1 MSGAFRSRRVNN
13 SSVNY
18 PTAIK
23 FLSSTPI
30 TLEDTERE
38 ITHFIDQTEKWKNAL
53 PGAQLH
59 GEDLGVGFSPLGDN
73 STVLSQLGRIQR
85 DLRGLPPV
93 VSVEPQSSNKRIK
106 FGADDVENG
115 ARQNKKIKFDDDEES
130 TTVNEG
136 TKTTEDSDGIEEP
149 KQEETQ
155 VDTPMDGNEDDQED
169 QDDDD
174 DDGKKLKKSVEK
186 DKKAKLKHEKEEK
199 KDKEK
204 KKDKEEKKEKKEKK
218 DKKHKKDK
226 KKDSS

>member
-1 MSGAFRSRRVNN
+1 MSGAFRARRVNN

-23 FLSSTPI
+23 FLKSTSI
-30 TLEDTERE
+30 TLEETERE
-38 ITHFIDQTEKWKNAL
+38 VTHFIDQTEKWKNAL
-53 PGAQLH
+53 PGAQLN

-106 FGADDVENG
+106 FGDDDVENG
-115 ARQNKKIKFDDDEES
+115 AHQNKKIKFDDDGES

-136 TKTTEDSDGIEEP
+136 TKNTEDLDGIEEP

-155 VDTPMDGNEDDQED
+155 DTPMDEDEDDQEN
-169 QDDDD
+169 QDDNDD
-174 DDGKKLKKSVEK
+174 DKKPKKSVEK
-186 DKKAKLKHEKEEK
+186 DKKDKLKKEKKEKKDKEEK
-199 KDKEK
+199 KDK
-204 KKDKEEKKEKKEKK
+204 DEKKEKKEKK

-226 KKDSS
+226 KKD